1 MDDIRR
7 RNLLLVIGALFVGWL
22 AFRNGSLTTQSL
34 LFFAALVPSVIL
46 HEVSHGAVAL
56 LFGDD
61 TAKRAGRLTLNPIPH
76 VDPVWTLLIPGLL
89 VLASLPVIGMAR
101 PVPVNPRRM
110 RSPRNQSMFTSL
122 AGPATNIVLAG
133 IAAAV
138 FASWWELP
146 FDPRFVDIG
155 SLPLWAQA
163 VLIAGIVNVVLAV
176 FNMIPIPP
184 LDGSSV
190 IERFVPN
197 RHLVTYFKIRQ
208 YAPVVFLVV
217 FFMGG
222 SLLGRIMDP
231 AVELWFKLLT

>member
-1 MDDIRR
+1 MDDTRR
-7 RNLLLVIGALFVGWL
+7 RNLLLLVGALFVGWL
-22 AFRNGSLTTQSL
+22 AFRNGSLTSQSL
-34 LFFAALVPSVIL
+34 MFFAVLVPSVIL
-46 HEVSHGAVAL
+46 HEVSHGAIAL
-56 LFGDD
+56 AFGDD
-61 TAKRAGRLTLNPIPH
+61 TAKRAGRLTLNPVPH

-89 VLASLPVIGMAR
+89 VLANLPVIGMAR

-122 AGPATNIVLAG
+122 AGPATNIALA
-133 IAAAV
+133 ALAAV
-138 FASWWELP
+138 AFRVFEPTGLAL
-146 FDPRFVDIG
+146 
-155 SLPLWAQA
+155 QA
-163 VLIAGIVNVVLAV
+163 VLAFGIVNVVLAV
-176 FNMIPIPP
+176 FNLIPIPP

-208 YAPVVFLVV
+208 YAPVIFLLV

>member
-1 MDDIRR
+1 MDDTRR
-7 RNLLLVIGALFVGWL
+7 RNLLLLVGAVFVGWL
-22 AFRNGSLTTQSL
+22 AFRNGSLTSQSL
-34 LFFAALVPSVIL
+34 MFFAVLVPSVIL
-46 HEVSHGAVAL
+46 HEVSHGAIAL
-56 LFGDD
+56 AFGDD
-61 TAKRAGRLTLNPIPH
+61 TAKRAGRLTLNPVPH

-89 VLASLPVIGMAR
+89 VLANLPVIGMAR

-122 AGPATNIVLAG
+122 AGPATNIALA
-133 IAAAV
+133 ALAAV
-138 FASWWELP
+138 AFRVLE
-146 FDPRFVDIG
+146 PRG
-155 SLPLWAQA
+155 LALQA
-163 VLIAGIVNVVLAV
+163 VLAFGIVNVVLAV
-176 FNMIPIPP
+176 FNLIPIPP

-208 YAPVVFLVV
+208 YAPVIFLLV

>member
-1 MDDIRR
+1 MDDTRR
-7 RNLLLVIGALFVGWL
+7 RNVLLVVGALFVGWL
-22 AFRNGSLTTQSL
+22 AVRNGSLTTQSA
-34 LFFAALVPSVIL
+34 LFFAVLVPSVIL

-122 AGPATNIVLAG
+122 AGPATNIALAG
-133 IAAAV
+133 IAAVAFRV
-138 FASWWELP
+138 FE
-146 FDPRFVDIG
+146 PRGIA
-155 SLPLWAQA
+155 LQA
-163 VLIAGIVNVVLAV
+163 VLAFGIVNVVLAV
-176 FNMIPIPP
+176 FNLIPIPP

-197 RHLVTYFKIRQ
+197 RHLVTYFKLRQ
-208 YAPVVFLVV
+208 YAPVIFLVV

-222 SLLGRIMDP
+222 SILGRIMDP